1 MRLLRLRCVEFDL
14 VATGASLQHVVA
26 RRRYKQTVDTVLTFR
41 DSKHTNVKQQVIN
54 LIPKMSEFAP
64 EKFVLSY
71 LEPCTDHLLSV
82 LSSKTLPGGIAF
94 QAFGQMI
101 APLAGPNSVK
111 ELQGRLLTRLPTIE
125 HEVADAL
132 SFKNARDP
140 AKRNTC
146 MEAITCVGVMAEARS
161 RPPWFLPP
169 RCCSRCECPGRRM
182 AARRRSER
190 SGRPPCI
197 ASSSP

>member
-1 MRLLRLRCVEFDL
+1 M
-14 VATGASLQHVVA
+14 
-26 RRRYKQTVDTVLTFR
+26 DTVLTFR

-111 ELQGRLLTRLPTIE
+111 ELQGRLLTRLPTIA

-132 SFKNARDP
+132 SYKNVRDP
-140 AKRNTC
+140 TKRNTC
-146 MEAITCVGVMAEARS
+146 MEAITCVGVLAEV
-161 RPPWFLPP
+161 RPCRPSCLSQPP
-169 RCCSRCECPGRRM
+169 
-182 AARRRSER
+182 AADKGKRGCDAVHERAEVLLNETSADVCFAQRGCHSLRLSPLDACRRSECC
-190 SGRPPCI
+190 GRPRCTACSRP
-197 ASSSP
+197 